1 MKYTDKTDK
10 LEEYIRNNLKESR
23 YLHSLGVEK
32 MARHLAGIH
41 GADEEKAA
49 FAGRYHDIAK
59 CKTAYEMNNLVRKYQ
74 LSEEYL
80 DNPALAHSKVGAAL
94 LKYEF
99 GVNDKDIIN
108 AVSSHTTGRAGM
120 SLLEEIIYVSDAIDE
135 TRSYGGIEELRKQAE
150 TDLDGACLFIMD
162 FTIDKLKNEGRTLDK
177 ITLDARD
184 FIYNRIIHK

>member
-32 MARHLAGIH
+32 MARHLAGIY

-80 DNPALAHSKVGAAL
+80 DNPRTCT
-94 LKYEF
+94 F
-99 GVNDKDIIN
+99 Q
-108 AVSSHTTGRAGM
+108 GR
-120 SLLEEIIYVSDAIDE
+120 SCTS
-135 TRSYGGIEELRKQAE
+135 
-150 TDLDGACLFIMD
+150 
-162 FTIDKLKNEGRTLDK
+162 
-177 ITLDARD
+177 
-184 FIYNRIIHK
+184 